1 MRIIHI
7 LYYEYSVRF
16 MDAEEIVV
24 LEYAYL
30 LVP

>member
-16 MDAEEIVV
+16 KDEIVV